1 MQIKS
6 IGDKLAINGQI
17 GDKSAING
25 QISDK
30 TEENVIFE
38 QKLSAIIEYM
48 QNHPSVTVSEMAEV
62 LSIKA
67 SRTRDYLRL
76 LVERGVLVAKGANK
90 NRTYMLN
97 RQ

>member
-6 IGDKLAINGQI
+6 IGDKSAIKGQI
-17 GDKSAING
+17 GDK
-25 QISDK
+25 
-30 TEENVIFE
+30 TEENIAVE
-38 QKLSAIIEYM
+38 QKFSAIIEYM
-48 QNHPSVTVSEMAEV
+48 QNHSSVTVSEIAAV

-90 NRTYMLN
+90 NRTYVLK